1 MAPKKYEIRSL
12 TIPTKLEYS
21 KDAREFVQ
29 EFLEDHGISGRLTM
43 KLMLVA
49 DEAVVNAITHG
60 VTNDETSEV
69 VIKCSID
76 PHKVEFNIT
85 DQAGKK
91 FDPDYFER
99 IAKVKQWTRGG
110 RGILLINRIMD
121 EVMYVSE
128 TGKQTLLYMVKYISP
143 EDKEEK
149 QKVEKK

>member
-1 MAPKKYEIRSL
+1 MASNLYETKSL
-12 TIPTKLEYS
+12 VIPTKLEYS

-29 EFLEDHGISGRLTM
+29 QFLENHGVPGKLTM

-69 VIKCSID
+69 VISCAID
-76 PHKVEFNIT
+76 PNKVEFKII

-99 IAKVKQWTRGG
+99 IAKVKQWNRGG

-121 EVMYVSE
+121 EVMYISE
-128 TGKQTLLYMVKYISP
+128 TGKQTLLYMVKYLEP
-143 EDKEEK
+143 EEMAK
-149 QKVEKK
+149 